1 MNKQI
6 AKTLLAKALVTA
18 VDGIRN
24 SGSCFASATALCA
37 APMLRCRCHAAGV
50 MTMAIKRKAV
60 DSFDDFGLP
69 STGLLANNGHDAFHC
84 YKAAG
89 DDGKRYLYRG
99 PLMSLDHVLRA

>member
-1 MNKQI
+1 M
-6 AKTLLAKALVTA
+6 
-18 VDGIRN
+18 DR
-24 SGSCFASATALCA
+24 
-37 APMLRCRCHAAGV
+37 
-50 MTMAIKRKAV
+50 
-60 DSFDDFGLP
+60 FDDFGLP